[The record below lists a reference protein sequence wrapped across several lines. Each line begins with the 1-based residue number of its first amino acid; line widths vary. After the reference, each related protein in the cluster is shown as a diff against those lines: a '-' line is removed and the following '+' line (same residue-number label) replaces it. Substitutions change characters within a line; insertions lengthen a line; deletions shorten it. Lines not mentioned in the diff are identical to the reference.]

1 MPLLDK
7 AKVLRRE
14 QTTAEEAVCRT
25 KEADEVARKQRNAEL
40 ETARHQ
46 QQQQL

>member
-1 MPLLDK
+1 MPLLVK

-14 QTTAEEAVCRT
+14 QTTAEEAVCWT
-25 KEADEVARKQRNAEL
+25 KEADELARKQWNAEL
-40 ETARHQ
+40 ETARRQ